1 MPHGLSPF
9 RFEAVLFD
17 VDGTLVD
24 SIEMIVLGLGDTF
37 EHYFHFRPDDEQ
49 IRSLI
54 GLPLDK
60 QYGKYMDTP
69 PTESQVAEMSQYTL
83 GRYEF
88 HRHAEKRFDPA
99 VEALQL
105 CHESGVKTALVTS
118 KNKDELA
125 AFLPNFT
132 GALFIHESVCA
143 SDVSHPKPDPESALL
158 ACKRLG
164 IEPSRAI
171 MVGDSVFDL
180 RCARGAG
187 LSCIA
192 VAYGAGSREALL
204 AERPDELFDTPEE
217 LLAWAKSAFLQTSC
231 AERR

>member
-1 MPHGLSPF
+1 MPHGPRPF
-9 RFEAVLFD
+9 RFDAVLFD

-24 SIEMIVLGLGDTF
+24 SIEMIVRGLGDTF
-37 EHYFHFRPDDEQ
+37 EEYFHFRPDDEQ

-54 GLPLDK
+54 GMPLSK
-60 QYGKYMDTP
+60 QYGMYMENP

-83 GRYEF
+83 SRFEI
-88 HRHAEKRFDPA
+88 HRHIEKWFDSA
-99 VEALQL
+99 IDALRL
-105 CHESGVKTALVTS
+105 CHENGVKTALVTS
-118 KNKDELA
+118 KNAEELA
-125 AFLPNFT
+125 AFLPNFPGT
-132 GALFIHESVCA
+132 QFLYETVCA
-143 SDVSHPKPDPESALL
+143 SDVSQPKPDPESALL

-164 IEPSRAI
+164 VDPSRAV

-192 VAYGAGSREALL
+192 VAYGAGSRESLE
-204 AERPDELFDTPEE
+204 AERPDELFDSPEE
-217 LLAWAKSAFLQTSC
+217 LLAWTKSAFLQTSC